1 MNEGNPDNTSLKNIL
16 DASHVIAVVGLS
28 ADPQKVSH
36 RVAAYLKDHGYRIIP
51 VNPSVE
57 EVLGEKSYPDLQSIP
72 EKVDVVEVFRRPE
85 YLPEVADEAISIGAK
100 VLWMQTGIKSED
112 AAEKARAAGLTVVQD
127 ACMMERH
134 SRLAA

>member
-1 MNEGNPDNTSLKNIL
+1 MTEGNPDNASLKRIL
-16 DASHVIAVVGLS
+16 ENSCVIAVVGLS
-28 ADPQKVSH
+28 ADSRKDSH

-57 EVLGEKSYPDLQSIP
+57 EVLGEKSYPDLKSIP
-72 EKVDVVEVFRRPE
+72 EKVDVVDVFRRPE
-85 YLPEVADEAISIGAK
+85 YLPEIADEAISIGAK
-100 VLWMQTGIKSED
+100 VLWMQAGIKSEV
-112 AAEKARAAGLTVVQD
+112 AAEKARAVGLTVVQD

>member
-1 MNEGNPDNTSLKNIL
+1 MNEGNPDNASLKNIL

-28 ADPQKVSH
+28 ADSRKISH
-36 RVAAYLKDHGYRIIP
+36 KVAAYLKDHGYRIIP

-57 EVLGEKSYPDLQSIP
+57 EVLGEKSYPDLRSIP

-85 YLPEVADEAISIGAK
+85 YVPEIADEAISIGAK

-134 SRLAA
+134 SRLVA

>member
-100 VLWMQTGIKSED
+100 VLWMQTGIRSED

>member
-28 ADPQKVSH
+28 ADSRKVSH
-36 RVAAYLKDHGYRIIP
+36 QVAAYLKDHGYRIIP

-72 EKVDVVEVFRRPE
+72 ENVDVVEVFRRPE
-85 YLPEVADEAISIGAK
+85 YLPEIADEAIFIGAK
-100 VLWMQTGIKSED
+100 VLWMQTGIKSEE